1 MGLVSV
7 SDSVSVSE
15 LFVLIPLCLSFL
27 LSLRLRCVDGD
38 AIGIPTTLEGP
49 FKPVTAPL
57 DKNLRLNVSDL
68 PYVLQNNA
76 QGEGFQPEQIF
87 VSLSARYDSVWIS
100 WITGEFQIGD
110 NISPLDP
117 ELVQSIVYF
126 RVFRSSLTYQAE
138 GYSLVYNQLYP
149 PDGLQNY
156 TSGIIHHVLI
166 TGLQPNTLYEYECGD
181 PSISAMSSSH
191 YFRTMPVSGPSDYP
205 NRIAVVGD
213 LGLTY
218 NTTTTVAHLM
228 SNHPDLL
235 LLIGDLSYADLYLTN
250 GTKSSCY
257 LCQSIESPI
266 QETYQPR
273 WDYWGRYMQPLV
285 SNVPTMVIEGEHEI
299 ERQAENQTFA
309 AYSSRFAFPSEE
321 SGSSSSLY
329 YSFNAGGIHFVM
341 LSAYIDYDKSSDQY
355 KWLESDLGD
364 IDREVTP
371 WLIAAWHPPWYST
384 YSAHYREVECMRV
397 EMEDL
402 LYHYGVDIVFNGH
415 VHAYERSNRV
425 YNYSLDPCGPVYIL
439 VGDGGNV
446 EGLDIVHADEP
457 GNCPEPST
465 TPDMGGS
472 CAFNFTSGPAS
483 GKFCWDRQPD
493 YSAYRESSFGHGILE
508 VKNETHALWSWHRNQ
523 EFYEIAGDIIY
534 IVREPNRCPV
544 QPK

>member
-1 MGLVSV
+1 
-7 SDSVSVSE
+7 
-15 LFVLIPLCLSFL
+15 
-27 LSLRLRCVDGD
+27 
-38 AIGIPTTLEGP
+38 
-49 FKPVTAPL
+49 
-57 DKNLRLNVSDL
+57 
-68 PYVLQNNA
+68 
-76 QGEGFQPEQIF
+76 
-87 VSLSARYDSVWIS
+87 
-100 WITGEFQIGD
+100 
-110 NISPLDP
+110 
-117 ELVQSIVYF
+117 
-126 RVFRSSLTYQAE
+126 
-138 GYSLVYNQLYP
+138 
-149 PDGLQNY
+149 
-156 TSGIIHHVLI
+156 
-166 TGLQPNTLYEYECGD
+166 
-181 PSISAMSSSH
+181 MSSSH

-309 AYSSRFAFPSEE
+309 AYSSRFVFPSEE

-364 IDREVTP
+364 VDREVTP

-402 LYHYGVDIVFNGH
+402 LYYYGVDIVFNGH